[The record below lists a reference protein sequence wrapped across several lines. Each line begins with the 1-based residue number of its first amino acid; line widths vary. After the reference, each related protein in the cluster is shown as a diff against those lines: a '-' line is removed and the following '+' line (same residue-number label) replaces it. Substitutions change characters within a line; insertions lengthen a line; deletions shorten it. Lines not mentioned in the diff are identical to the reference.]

1 MSNLA
6 NDTKLIGRLAA
17 DPRTFENSDGSK
29 KVVMTLMID
38 RNYTNSKGETI
49 SDSIPV
55 EAFIRKGID
64 GTGPYGY
71 IHKGDLIG
79 IGASLRQDRYTDK
92 SGKEV
97 FQLKVVAESL
107 TFLESRAVTQARLAE
122 RVAKAEVEN
131 QKLAQA
137 AVAAPA
143 PAVAEEPA
151 LAADLPFGR

>member
-38 RNYTNSKGETI
+38 RNYANAQGKFL

-55 EAFIRKGID
+55 EAFIRKGVE
-64 GTGPYGY
+64 GTGPYAH
-71 IHKGDLIG
+71 IHKGDLVG
-79 IGASLRQDRYTDK
+79 IGAALRQDRYTDK

-97 FQLKVVAESL
+97 FQLKVVAESV

-122 RVAKAEVEN
+122 RVAQAETEN
-131 QKLAQA
+131 RTLAA
-137 AVAAPA
+137 AAAPA

-151 LAADLPFGR
+151 YAQDLPFGR